1 MGLDMYLIKRKK
13 GDRRKVW
20 QCEEVMYWR
29 KANAIHKWFVENCQK
44 GEDNCRPH
52 LVRKTKM
59 KELCGICKAILD
71 NTELVD
77 AKVMNGK
84 RLVNGEWEPIMED
97 GKIMKDTSLAETLLP
112 TTSGFFFGSTDYDQW
127 YYEDVKRTYEKLN
140 EIIEENEFDEYNF
153 YYESSW

>member
-1 MGLDMYLIKRKK
+1 MYLIKRKK
-13 GDRRKVW
+13 GDRTKVW
-20 QCEEVMYWR
+20 KCEEVMYWR
-29 KANAIHKWFVENCQK
+29 KANAIHKWFVDNCQK
-44 GEDNCRPH
+44 GEDNCQPH
-52 LVRKTKM
+52 LVRKTKI

-84 RLVNGEWEPIMED
+84 ELVNGEWKPIMED
-97 GKIMKDTSLAETLLP
+97 GKKMKDTSLAETLLP

-127 YYEDVKRTYEKLN
+127 YYEDIKQTYEKLK